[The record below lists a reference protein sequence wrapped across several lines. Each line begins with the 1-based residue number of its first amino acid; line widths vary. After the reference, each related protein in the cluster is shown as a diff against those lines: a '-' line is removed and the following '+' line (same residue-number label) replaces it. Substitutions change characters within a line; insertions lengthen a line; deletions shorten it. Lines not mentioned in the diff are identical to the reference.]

1 VGSVVTRKSMVRL
14 QRLVVYRLLI
24 ARGLGGTRGPIVEVS
39 LRLLY
44 KDGSHS
50 TRTPYFVYE
59 NGEWKPTFGEEE
71 NDLFMSDASYEKF
84 VKVQ

>member
-1 VGSVVTRKSMVRL
+1 MGSVVTRKPMVRL
-14 QRLVVYRLLI
+14 QRLVVYRLLF

-50 TRTPYFVYE
+50 THTPYFVYE

-84 VKVQ
+84 VKVR

>member
-1 VGSVVTRKSMVRL
+1 MVRR
-14 QRLVVYRLLI
+14 QRLAVYRLLS

-44 KDGSHS
+44 EDGSRS
-50 TRTPYFVYE
+50 SRTPYFVYE
-59 NGEWKPTFGEEE
+59 DGEWKPTFGEEE
-71 NDLFMSDASYEKF
+71 NDLFMPDASYEKF

>member
-1 VGSVVTRKSMVRL
+1 MVRL
-14 QRLVVYRLLI
+14 QRLVVNGLLF

-44 KDGSHS
+44 RDGSHS

-59 NGEWKPTFGEEE
+59 NGEWKPTFAEEE

-84 VKVQ
+84 VKVR